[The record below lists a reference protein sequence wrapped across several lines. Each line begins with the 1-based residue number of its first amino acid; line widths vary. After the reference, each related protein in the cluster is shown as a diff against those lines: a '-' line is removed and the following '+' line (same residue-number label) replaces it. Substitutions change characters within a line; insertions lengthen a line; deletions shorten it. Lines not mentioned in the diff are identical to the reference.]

1 MDPETLSRAMQPFFT
16 TKPQGKGT
24 GLGLPMV
31 RDFATQHGGALRLI
45 SQPGRGTTVEIW
57 LPKSS
62 AA

>member
-1 MDPETLSRAMQPFFT
+1 MATPASGRLQPFFT